1 MSNSVLSTRQAWP
14 ENLQR
19 QIETSER
26 ERERE
31 REREKTQA
39 TDTDKGTF

>member
-31 REREKTQA
+31 REKTQA

>member
-31 REREKTQA
+31 KTQT